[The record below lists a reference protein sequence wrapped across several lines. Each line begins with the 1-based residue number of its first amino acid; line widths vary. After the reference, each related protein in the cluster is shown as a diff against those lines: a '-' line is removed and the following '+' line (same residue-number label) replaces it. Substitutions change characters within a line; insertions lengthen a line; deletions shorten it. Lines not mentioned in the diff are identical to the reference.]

1 MWRRF
6 LIFPLALLVGL
17 IAVGAAIAA
26 LVVALAYPNLPSLD
40 ALTDYQP
47 KVPLRVYTED
57 GALIGEFGEER
68 RSVISIDEVPKFLK
82 EAIISAEDERF
93 YQHAGIDYVGVL
105 RAAYSNILAGGKRQG
120 ASTITMQVARNFFL
134 SSEKTFTRKL
144 YEALLAFK
152 IEHSLSKE
160 KILELYINQI
170 YLGQRAYGFAAA
182 AQTYFGKSLDQLNLA
197 EAAMLAGLPKAPSSY
212 NPISSMER
220 AKRRQHYVLGRM
232 KDLGYITDAQYAEA
246 MAAPIR
252 THRQKSEFPVHADYV
267 AEMVR
272 QAIHAEYPDD
282 AYTRGF
288 RVYTTIR
295 KDDQEAAYVALRKG
309 LESYDRRHGYRGPEG
324 FVKLPDSAQDED
336 YDELLSDYQDSGQL
350 LAAVVLSAT
359 PHKVEAVLRNGTTIE
374 ISGEGLK
381 FAAQSLRS
389 SASPRERIRRGAV
402 VRVRK
407 MGRKHWEIT
416 QLPEVEGGFIAVDP
430 QDGAVRALVGGFD
443 FRRNKYNHVTQAWR
457 QPGSSFKPFIYSAA
471 LEKGFTPATVIADE
485 PIVIDSG
492 VTGGQQWEPNNY
504 DGKFEGPMRMRT
516 ALAKSK
522 NMVSIRIL
530 QAIGTK
536 YAQDYITRFGFEAD
550 KHPPYLTMALGAGSV
565 TPWEMARAYSVF
577 ANGGYLLQPY
587 FIEKI
592 VDDHGDPVAIA
603 HPQHA
608 GNPSLRV
615 IDPRNAF
622 IMDSMLHD
630 VTQYGTAARARRLG
644 RDDLAGKTGT
654 TNEFVDAWF
663 CGFQPTLAAIAWVG
677 FDQPKTLG
685 RNQTGSAVA
694 LPIWMDFMEEALKGV
709 PEMTLTAPPGV
720 VLVETGPDPTIP
732 DDKRVPEYFYQENVP
747 VEPAPAVPAETTE
760 IPQPAPPAVP
770 PSSESSN
777 EAPPDVST
785 AAPPSSG
792 PIARPLPPTPQ
803 PASQ

>member
-6 LIFPLALLVGL
+6 LIFPLALLAGL
-17 IAVGAAIAA
+17 IAVGVAVAA
-26 LVVALAYPNLPSLD
+26 LVIALAYPNLPSLD
-40 ALTDYQP
+40 AMTDYQP

-68 RSVISIDEVPKFLK
+68 RSVISIDQVPKFLK

-93 YQHAGIDYVGVL
+93 YEHSGIDYMGVL

-152 IEHSLSKE
+152 IEHSFSKD

-182 AQTYFGKSLDQLNLA
+182 ARTYFGKSLEQLNLA

-212 NPISSMER
+212 NPIASMER

-232 KDLGYITDAQYAEA
+232 HALGYITDAQYQEA
-246 MAAPIR
+246 MTAPIR
-252 THRQKSEFPVHADYV
+252 LHKQKSEFPVHADYV

-272 QAIHAEYPDD
+272 RAIHAEYPDD

-295 KDDQEAAYVALRKG
+295 KDDQEAAYHALRKG
-309 LESYDRRHGYRGPEG
+309 LETYDRRHGYRGPEG
-324 FVKLPDSAQDED
+324 FVKLPDSLQDED
-336 YDELLSDYQDSGQL
+336 FDDLLTDYHDSDKL

-359 PHKVEAVLRNGTTIE
+359 PHKVEAALRNGETIQ
-374 ISGEGLK
+374 IDGQGLK
-381 FAAQSLRS
+381 FAAHSLLS

-407 MGRKHWEIT
+407 TGRDRWEIT
-416 QLPEVEGGFIAVDP
+416 QLPEVEGAFIAVDP

-536 YAQDYITRFGFEAD
+536 YAQDYVTRFGFEAD
-550 KHPPYLTMALGAGSV
+550 RHPPYLTMALGAGSV

-587 FIEKI
+587 FIEKV
-592 VDDHGDPVAIA
+592 VDDQGNPVAIA

-608 GNPSLRV
+608 GNESLRV

-622 IMDSMLHD
+622 IMDSMLQD
-630 VTQYGTAARARRLG
+630 VTRYGTAARARRLG
-644 RDDLAGKTGT
+644 RQDIAGKTGT

-663 CGFQPTLAAIAWVG
+663 CGFQPTLVGIAWVG
-677 FDQPKTLG
+677 FDKPKSLG

-694 LPIWMDFMEEALKGV
+694 LPVWMDFMEKALKGV
-709 PEMTLTAPPGV
+709 PEMTATPPPGIV
-720 VLVETGPDPTIP
+720 EVETGPDPTIP
-732 DDKRVPEYFYQENVP
+732 DDKRVPEYFYKENVP
-747 VEPAPAVPAETTE
+747 VDQGAPMPSDSAAPPGNSPPAPAGAPTAPGGTTSA
-760 IPQPAPPAVP
+760 QPPGPVAVP
-770 PSSESSN
+770 LP
-777 EAPPDVST
+777 
-785 AAPPSSG
+785 AAP
-792 PIARPLPPTPQ
+792 APQ